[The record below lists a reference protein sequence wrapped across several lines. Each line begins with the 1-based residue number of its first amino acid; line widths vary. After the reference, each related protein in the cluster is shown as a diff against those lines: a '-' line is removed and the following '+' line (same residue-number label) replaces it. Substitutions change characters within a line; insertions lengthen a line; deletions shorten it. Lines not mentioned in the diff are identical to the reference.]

1 MSRLKAED
9 AHKLANDS
17 SVILQEKLDEIFRLI
32 EQTAKEGRFK
42 LSYMSEVDDVNLIAP
57 IKEELEASGYTV
69 TSFSLKDISLV
80 INW

>member
-1 MSRLKAED
+1 MNRLKAEA

-17 SVILQEKLDEIFRLI
+17 SVVLNEKLDEIFRLI

-42 LSYMSEVDDVNLIAP
+42 LSYMSEVEDVNLIAP
-57 IKEELEASGYTV
+57 IKEELEAAGYTV
-69 TSFSLKDISLV
+69 TSFSLKDINLV

>member
-17 SVILQEKLDEIFRLI
+17 SVILQEKLDDIFRLI

-57 IKEELEASGYTV
+57 IKEELEAVGYTV
-69 TSFSLKDISLV
+69 ASFSLKDISLV

>member
-17 SVILQEKLDEIFRLI
+17 SLVLQEILDEIFRLI

-42 LSYMSEVDDVNLIAP
+42 LSYMSEVDDVNLIFP
-57 IKEELEASGYTV
+57 IKEQLEADGYTV
-69 TSFSLKDISLV
+69 TSFSLKDVSLV
-80 INW
+80 ISW

>member
-9 AHKLANDS
+9 AHKLANDN
-17 SVILQEKLDEIFRLI
+17 SVVINEKLDEIFRLI

-42 LSYMSEVDDVNLIAP
+42 LSYMSDVDDVNLIAP
-57 IKEELEASGYTV
+57 IKEELEAAGYTV
-69 TSFSLKDISLV
+69 TSFSLKDISLA

>member
-9 AHKLANDS
+9 AHRLANDN
-17 SVILQEKLDEIFRLI
+17 SVVIQEKLDEIFRLI

-42 LSYMSEVDDVNLIAP
+42 LSYMSDVDDVNLIAP
-57 IKEELEASGYTV
+57 IKEELEAAGYTV

>member
-17 SVILQEKLDEIFRLI
+17 SVVLNEILDEIFRLI

-42 LSYMSEVDDVNLIAP
+42 LSYMSEVDDVNLIFP
-57 IKEELEASGYTV
+57 IKEELEAAGYTV
-69 TSFSLKDISLV
+69 TSFSLKDVSLV
-80 INW
+80 ISW

>member
-17 SVILQEKLDEIFRLI
+17 SVILQEKLDDIFRLI
-32 EQTAKEGRFK
+32 EQAAKEGRFK

-57 IKEELEASGYTV
+57 IKEQLEASGYTV

>member
-17 SVILQEKLDEIFRLI
+17 SLVLQEKLDDIFRLI

-57 IKEELEASGYTV
+57 IKEELEASGYIV

>member
-9 AHKLANDS
+9 AHKLANDN
-17 SVILQEKLDEIFRLI
+17 SVVINEKLDEIFRLI

-42 LSYMSEVDDVNLIAP
+42 LSYMSDVDDVNLIAP
-57 IKEELEASGYTV
+57 IKEELEAAGYTV

>member
-9 AHKLANDS
+9 AHRLANDN
-17 SVILQEKLDEIFRLI
+17 SVVIQEKLDEIFRLI

-42 LSYMSEVDDVNLIAP
+42 LSYMSDVDDVNLIAP
-57 IKEELEASGYTV
+57 IKEELEAAGYTV
-69 TSFSLKDISLV
+69 TSFSLKDISLA

>member
-1 MSRLKAED
+1 MNRLKAEA

-17 SVILQEKLDEIFRLI
+17 SVVLNEKLDEIFRLI

-42 LSYMSEVDDVNLIAP
+42 LSYMSDVEDVNLIFP
-57 IKEELEASGYTV
+57 IKEELEAAGYTV
-69 TSFSLKDISLV
+69 TSFSLKNISLV

>member
-17 SVILQEKLDEIFRLI
+17 SLVLQEKLDDIFRLI

-42 LSYMSEVDDVNLIAP
+42 LSYMSEVDDVNLIFP
-57 IKEELEASGYTV
+57 IKEQLEADGYTV
-69 TSFSLKDISLV
+69 TSFSLKDVSLV
-80 INW
+80 ISW

>member
-9 AHKLANDS
+9 AHKLANDN
-17 SVILQEKLDEIFRLI
+17 SVVIQEKLDEIFRLI

-42 LSYMSEVDDVNLIAP
+42 LSYMSDVDDVNLIAP
-57 IKEELEASGYTV
+57 IKEELEAAGYTV
-69 TSFSLKDISLV
+69 TSFSLKDISLA

>member
-17 SVILQEKLDEIFRLI
+17 SQVLQEKLDDIFRLI
-32 EQTAKEGRFK
+32 EQTSKEGRFK
-42 LSYMSEVDDVNLIAP
+42 LSYLSDVEDVNLIAP
-57 IKEELEASGYTV
+57 IKEELEASGYIV